1 MHPMAQRDPSV
12 SNPRIRGRCR
22 LVIGGSVLALLA
34 GCAGTY
40 WGPTD
45 HLNAGTE
52 TPGAVRQ
59 QPATVTGGLLTVRV
73 HGLSPVPANLAVAL
87 RPQGTQGTGGQ
98 TLVSGSLQSD
108 AQAAHA
114 DYFFAIELAP
124 GSYVLDAVQIPS
136 GATLGAAPSWQ
147 ALATGLN
154 AAFSVDK
161 GAPRYLGRLVLRPA
175 QPLGAKP
182 QALVEDHYEAEVP
195 LFAQRIAGLRDLKPP
210 KSLLTL
216 SAQDLRWR
224 NVDANA
230 NAVQASGLPEQAPDT
245 MTMAARAAYQRF
257 LRLKLPRA
265 FALGEGGAY
274 GYATGANAVD
284 RATSDCRKLVKRGGC
299 IIAAVDNTLIT
310 QGVCAGSARPP
321 NASLAGDPAC
331 SEQRRAAP

>member
-1 MHPMAQRDPSV
+1 MAQRDTSI

-22 LVIGGSVLALLA
+22 RVIGGSVLALLA

-52 TPGAVRQ
+52 TPGTLRQ

-73 HGLSPVPANLAVAL
+73 HGLSAAPANLAVAL
-87 RPQGTQGTGGQ
+87 QTQGAPGTGGQ
-98 TLVSGSLQSD
+98 TLVSGSLQNG
-108 AQAAHA
+108 AQAAFA
-114 DYFFAIELAP
+114 DYFFAIDLAP
-124 GSYVLDAVQIPS
+124 GSYVLDAVQIPT
-136 GATLGAAPSWQ
+136 GATLNAAPSWQ

-161 GAPRYLGRLVLRPA
+161 GPPRYLGRLVLRPA
-175 QPLGAKP
+175 ERLGAMP

-195 LFAQRIAGLRDLKPP
+195 LFAQRIAGLRDLTLP

-216 SAQDLRWR
+216 SSPDFGWR
-224 NVDANA
+224 NADAD
-230 NAVQASGLPEQAPDT
+230 AVQASGLPEQAPDA
-245 MTMAARAAYQRF
+245 MSMAARAAYQRF

-265 FALGEGGAY
+265 LALGEGDAY

-284 RATSDCRKLVKRGGC
+284 RATSDCRKLVKRGSC
-299 IIAAVDNTLIT
+299 TIAAVDNTLIT
-310 QGVCAGSARPP
+310 QGVCAGRARPP
-321 NASLAGDPAC
+321 NPGLAGEPAC
-331 SEQRRAAP
+331 GAQRRAAP